1 MSASTPKDPSS
12 RLLRDLTHSLPMA
25 LLRTREAVVQRFRTV
40 LSRHGLTEQQWRIL
54 RALDGHEGL
63 EISQLAEQC
72 RILLPSMTGILRRM
86 EQRGLV
92 RRYANQADGRS
103 IRVRLTETAQ
113 ALVEEIKP
121 EVVGVYA
128 EIERILGQRKLEQ
141 LYALLEELEAGLL
154 EGGRAAPRLS
164 RTVRR
169 RPRAGLFYC
178 KPQTPRAASRTGECL
193 P

>member
-1 MSASTPKDPSS
+1 MSLPAPKDPSN

-63 EISQLAEQC
+63 EISLLAEQC

-128 EIERILGQRKLEQ
+128 EIERILGKRKLEQ

-154 EGGRAAPRLS
+154 EGKD
-164 RTVRR
+164 TTQRR
-169 RPRAGLFYC
+169 ELD
-178 KPQTPRAASRTGECL
+178 
-193 P
+193 

>member
-1 MSASTPKDPSS
+1 MPVPASKDPSA

-25 LLRTREAVVQRFRTV
+25 LLRTREAVLQRFRTV

-54 RALDGHEGL
+54 RALDGREGL
-63 EISQLAEQC
+63 EISLLAEQC

-103 IRVRLTETAQ
+103 ILVCLTEASQ
-113 ALVEEIKP
+113 ALVEQIKP
-121 EVVGVYA
+121 EVVEVYA
-128 EIERILGQRKLEQ
+128 EIEGILGKRKLEQ

-154 EGGRAAPRLS
+154 ERER
-164 RTVRR
+164 
-169 RPRAGLFYC
+169 
-178 KPQTPRAASRTGECL
+178 
-193 P
+193 

>member
-1 MSASTPKDPSS
+1 MASPLPKDPSA

-25 LLRTREAVVQRFRTV
+25 LLRTREAVVHRFREV

-54 RALDGHEGL
+54 RALEGREGL
-63 EISQLAEQC
+63 EVSQLAEQC

-92 RRYANQADGRS
+92 RRSANRADGRS
-103 IRVRLTETAQ
+103 ILVALTEESQ

-121 EVVGVYA
+121 EIVAVYA
-128 EIERILGQRKLEQ
+128 EIEQILGKRKLEQ
-141 LYALLEELEAGLL
+141 LYALLEELESGL
-154 EGGRAAPRLS
+154 
-164 RTVRR
+164 
-169 RPRAGLFYC
+169 
-178 KPQTPRAASRTGECL
+178 QGEQ